1 MWPKTIKFINYWSGL
16 QKSKQPGQ
24 GKPCQNVSY
33 NALIKAVKD
42 PLVPVK
48 VQFINEITRTVNSFF
63 ILFQL
68 NRPTAPFL
76 VDNIEN
82 WAKESKSMFAVD

>member
-1 MWPKTIKFINYWSGL
+1 MWPKTIKTITYWSVL
-16 QKSKQPGQ
+16 KKSKQPGQ
-24 GKPCQNVSY
+24 GKPCQNESY

-42 PLVPVK
+42 PLVPVR
-48 VQFINEITRTVNSFF
+48 VQFVNEITRILNSFF

-68 NRPTAPFL
+68 NRPTTLFL

-82 WAKESKSMFAVD
+82 WAKESKNMFAVD